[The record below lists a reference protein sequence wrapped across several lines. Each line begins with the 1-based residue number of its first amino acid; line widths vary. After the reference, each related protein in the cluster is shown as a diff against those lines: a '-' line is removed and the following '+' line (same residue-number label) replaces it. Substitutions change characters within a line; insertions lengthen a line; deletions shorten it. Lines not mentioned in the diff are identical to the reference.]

1 MTPYVMTV
9 ASTYSR
15 EFPNKFKPGATSR
28 AYSFTSTGGD
38 KVDCGFTDPGLNA
51 GDVVEFMGDSGQYG
65 IKVVKGTLKH
75 SSKTPVEATDKPAGA
90 TGGATRTGGS
100 GGASGRPFPVPS
112 ASGEMAIIRQNALT
126 NAVQFFNSQYY
137 STDTENPT
145 IIEKADMVIELAYKF
160 AEFSSGQ
167 REVKAAQEILKNK
180 AIKNISALG
189 ESLDAA
195 VKGNLE

>member
-9 ASTYSR
+9 ASTSSR

-51 GDVVEFMGDSGQYG
+51 GDVVEFMGDAGQYG

-75 SSKTPVEATDKPAGA
+75 SSKTPVEATDKPAGG
-90 TGGATRTGGS
+90 TGTGTRNGGS

-126 NAVQFFNSQYY
+126 NAVNFVNGLDYPFSGI
-137 STDTENPT
+137 D
-145 IIEKADMVIELAYKF
+145 EKRDAVIETAYKF